1 MQAIKPARSRASGSP
16 PAKVAK
22 PRAPRRRDNAAVP
35 TPQPRAAAFCPI
47 RLPRISETI
56 GERVRQQ
63 IAAGDLRPGDR
74 LPTER
79 ELAEM
84 FAVSRMA
91 VREGLRNLEL
101 SGLIVLRKGRHGG
114 AFVSNDS
121 AKLVTQSIR
130 DMIDL
135 GRASLPMLTETRRHI
150 MDAVVRLAC
159 QRATPQHFAALEA
172 NLATT
177 EALTAEGRFA
187 ERTWTAIEFNR
198 LLAEATGNHILCA
211 IVAALSEVL
220 RQFVELAGRR
230 PHDPVLETRRKLID
244 ELKAGDADAAAA
256 TMSHYLD
263 GLEKHLMRT
272 LRSSRK
278 ALAKWPS
285 GWVPN

>member
-1 MQAIKPARSRASGSP
+1 MQTLKPSAPQAPAAR
-16 PAKVAK
+16 PAPAARLRPAAPHPK
-22 PRAPRRRDNAAVP
+22 PS
-35 TPQPRAAAFCPI
+35 TAAFAPI

-63 IAAGDLRPGDR
+63 IASGDLRPGDR

-79 ELAEM
+79 DLAAM
-84 FAVSRMA
+84 LAVSRMA
-91 VREGLRNLEL
+91 VREGLRNLEV

-114 AFVSNDS
+114 AFVSDDS

-135 GRASLPMLTETRRHI
+135 GRASLPMLTETRRHV
-150 MDAVVRLAC
+150 MAAVVRLAC
-159 QRATPQHFAALEA
+159 QRAGTAHFAALEA

-177 EALTAEGRFA
+177 RALTAEGRFA

-220 RQFVELAGRR
+220 RQFVELAGRQ
-230 PHDPVLETRRKLID
+230 PHDRVLETRRQLID
-244 ELKAGDADAAAA
+244 QLKAGDADAAAA

-263 GLEKHLMRT
+263 GLEQHLMRT
-272 LRSSRK
+272 LPSR
-278 ALAKWPS
+278 P
-285 GWVPN
+285 